1 MNISTAIIKVLM
13 VISTIIIAS
22 FLSINYISQNY
33 NYLNSKVIDSDILN
47 IKRIL
52 IEIFN
57 ELYYTNSENYIKII
71 NIGNNEL
78 KILNTNEINF
88 TIILLNETLN
98 WKIKLIE
105 ICFNCSQNYD
115 IKDLYSLDNNL
126 IKDKGSILLTTLN
139 IKYNI
144 TYIDNVKIYNIYIM
158 HQILNDTVILSKEYQ
173 IKINSYRNSI
183 KIIRVFENETNI
195 NLNLNSYNIFSL
207 KIDPKSIVIFNLI
220 TINVYIDYHR
230 A

>member
-33 NYLNSKVIDSDILN
+33 NYLNSKVIDSDTFN

-71 NIGNNEL
+71 NVGNNEL
-78 KILNTNEINF
+78 KILNTNELNF
-88 TIILLNETLN
+88 TIILPNETLN

-173 IKINSYRNSI
+173 IKINSYRYLI

>member
-1 MNISTAIIKVLM
+1 M

-33 NYLNSKVIDSDILN
+33 NYLNSKVIDSDIFN
-47 IKRIL
+47 IKRVL

-78 KILNTNEINF
+78 KILNTNELNF

-115 IKDLYSLDNNL
+115 IKDLYSLDNKL

-144 TYIDNVKIYNIYIM
+144 TYIDNIKIYNIYIM

>member
-33 NYLNSKVIDSDILN
+33 NYLNSKVIDSDIFN
-47 IKRIL
+47 IKRVL

-78 KILNTNEINF
+78 KILNTNELNF

-115 IKDLYSLDNNL
+115 IKDLYSLDNKL

-144 TYIDNVKIYNIYIM
+144 TYIDNIKIYNIYIM